1 MPRKN
6 EVRINIGL
14 YPKLHKKA
22 KLVKKETGMSINEQ
36 VNLGLYLLYAFLTRT
51 RKQGKDPW
59 LELTHLKGKMWK
71 YVGKVQD
78 EGEGNV

>member
-1 MPRKN
+1 MPRN

-14 YPKLHKKA
+14 YSKLHKKA

-51 RKQGKDPW
+51 KKQGKEW

-71 YVGKVQD
+71 YVGKVQGD
-78 EGEGNV
+78 